1 MIERLFKKK
10 KNEEVFW
17 DWFAKNAD
25 LYSKRA
31 QKQLDKLSDAVA
43 EPIFHAIGM
52 LGDNPRPHGCKKL
65 KGRNGYRIRI
75 GDYRVIYEIF
85 DSTLLVD
92 VIDLG
97 HRKDIYEQ

>member
-1 MIERLFKKK
+1 M
-10 KNEEVFW
+10 
-17 DWFAKNAD
+17 AKYTVS
-25 LYSKRA
+25 LSKRA

-43 EPIFHAIGM
+43 DPIFQAIEK
-52 LGDNPRPHGCKKL
+52 LGDDPRPHGCKKL
-65 KGRNGYRIRI
+65 KGRKGYRIRI

-97 HRKDIYEQ
+97 HRRDIYDQ

>member
-1 MIERLFKKK
+1 M
-10 KNEEVFW
+10 
-17 DWFAKNAD
+17 AKYTVS
-25 LYSKRA
+25 LSKRA

-43 EPIFHAIGM
+43 EPIFQAIEK
-52 LGDNPRPHGCKKL
+52 LGDNPRPNGCKKL

-75 GDYRVIYEIF
+75 GDYRVIYEIM

-97 HRKDIYEQ
+97 HRRDIYEQ

>member
-1 MIERLFKKK
+1 M
-10 KNEEVFW
+10 
-17 DWFAKNAD
+17 AKYTVS
-25 LYSKRA
+25 LSKRA

-43 EPIFHAIGM
+43 EPIFQAIEK

-97 HRKDIYEQ
+97 HRRDIYEQ

>member
-1 MIERLFKKK
+1 M
-10 KNEEVFW
+10 
-17 DWFAKNAD
+17 AKYTVS
-25 LYSKRA
+25 LSKRA

-43 EPIFHAIGM
+43 EPIFLAIEK

-65 KGRNGYRIRI
+65 KGRNAYRIRI

-85 DSTLLVD
+85 DAQLLVD

-97 HRKDIYEQ
+97 HRREIYEQ